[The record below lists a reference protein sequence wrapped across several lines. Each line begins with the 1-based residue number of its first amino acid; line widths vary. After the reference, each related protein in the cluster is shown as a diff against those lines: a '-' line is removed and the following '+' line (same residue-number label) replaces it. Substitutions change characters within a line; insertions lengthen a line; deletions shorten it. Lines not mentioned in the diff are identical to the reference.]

1 MNLISFMV
9 YFVQQQTHILD
20 VGEINGLTVDW
31 VSRHV
36 YWTDVERKTV
46 EVADYAGV
54 NRRVLVS
61 TGLEAPRG
69 IVASPL
75 FGYTNSFKL
84 LKHYNSVMLKTEV
97 DRVLK

>member
-1 MNLISFMV
+1 MV
-9 YFVQQQTHILD
+9 YFVQQQTHISD

-75 FGYTNSFKL
+75 FGYKINL
-84 LKHYNSVMLKTEV
+84 CYYNTITV
-97 DRVLK
+97 